1 MKTRNNLMA
10 SGLLAL
16 VLLSSCSLKHGFNY
30 TKMWNG
36 DDNPG
41 HCSASFEEF
50 NGKQDFDIK
59 HDANDQF
66 YVKYTTRTE
75 SGKLH
80 LKIKLSSKVILDRDL
95 IGDVRDSI
103 KIDHADGGRMKLIFE
118 ADHAKGSFDVRY
130 DVGK

>member
-1 MKTRNNLMA
+1 MKITNNLKA
-10 SGLLAL
+10 LSLLVFA
-16 VLLSSCSLKHGFNY
+16 LLSSCTIKHGFNY

-36 DDNPG
+36 NDNPG

-50 NGKQDFDIK
+50 NGVQDFDIK

-66 YVKYTTRTE
+66 YVKYTTHTE

-80 LKIKLSSKVILDRDL
+80 LKIKLSSKVILDRDVT
-95 IGDVRDSI
+95 GDVRDSI
-103 KIDHADGGRMKLIFE
+103 KIDHTDGGRIKLILE

-130 DVGK
+130 DTSR